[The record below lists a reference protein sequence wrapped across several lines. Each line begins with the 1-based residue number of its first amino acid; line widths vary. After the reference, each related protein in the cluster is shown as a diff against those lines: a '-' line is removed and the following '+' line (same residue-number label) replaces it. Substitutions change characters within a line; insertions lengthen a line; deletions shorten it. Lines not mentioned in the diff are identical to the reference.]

1 MSPGAEAG
9 CPDVFPVVSV
19 DQSQIRLERESW
31 ASGFGRLVQTA
42 ASAADGPFGLALS
55 MSTGLNATNMHAT
68 ARIWDWV
75 GQSARAIAWHRG
87 KTGLLAVAMGAHGYE
102 VGLAAGES
110 WDAPSAQRNR
120 RPRPDDANGRGG
132 SFVGVYV
139 DALHQSLAKSAVEKL
154 AKHRA
159 LEADLNC
166 FDPDCCSDGF
176 ASMIGDQRRQH
187 AIRCRLADLATLVTV
202 RSRPWQL
209 HHLERKA
216 SEAEAAADRIRQIA
230 TKNSIKVGAY
240 PKAYADMRS
249 VLTNLREAARVGT
262 A

>member
-1 MSPGAEAG
+1 MDPLTHHLTTEQGVDDSWAKLPFASAAAIPIDALSERAMRQQLIRSVVDFQFDMHATAIIPPYVHLHRPDGSAAQIQRALIAETAEFLQELKLVV
-9 CPDVFPVVSV
+9 DVFPVVSV

-75 GQSARAIAWHRG
+75 GQSARAIAWHGG

-120 RPRPDDANGRGG
+120 RPRPDDANG
-132 SFVGVYV
+132 
-139 DALHQSLAKSAVEKL
+139 Q
-154 AKHRA
+154 
-159 LEADLNC
+159 
-166 FDPDCCSDGF
+166 
-176 ASMIGDQRRQH
+176 
-187 AIRCRLADLATLVTV
+187 
-202 RSRPWQL
+202 
-209 HHLERKA
+209 
-216 SEAEAAADRIRQIA
+216 AAASSACTSTLSISARQ
-230 TKNSIKVGAY
+230 VGGG
-240 PKAYADMRS
+240 KARQAQ
-249 VLTNLREAARVGT
+249 GT
-262 A
+262 